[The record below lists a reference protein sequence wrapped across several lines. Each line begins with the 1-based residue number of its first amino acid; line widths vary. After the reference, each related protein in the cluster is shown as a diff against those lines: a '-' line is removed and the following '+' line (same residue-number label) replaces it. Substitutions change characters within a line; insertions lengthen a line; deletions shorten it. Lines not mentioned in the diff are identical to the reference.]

1 MKKYILVA
9 IAVAAIAP
17 LLAIGGA
24 RTGTSVDMK
33 CDTMS
38 ISADSLL
45 KETPLFDRLYLD
57 AVCRQIAG
65 DSTASALLE
74 RCHEMRP
81 DAAEVYYSLAHSYL
95 KQGNDSLARVNMRRA
110 AELQPDNDNYLENV
124 AETYIDQRE
133 YDRAIEAYEQ
143 LYAHHRDRSDVLEL
157 LVRLYNAKKDYPK
170 MLSTIDRMEQADGP
184 SEEISLMRMGIY
196 EQQGD
201 KKNAYRILHA
211 LTNDHPNE
219 PSYKVMLGNWLM
231 QHDRQKEAYK
241 LFTDVLKEE
250 PDNAYAESSLYDYYN
265 ATQQE
270 AEARKMLDRILLGN
284 TTPVD
289 TKLVMI
295 RSFIQDNE
303 RNGADSTQVLALFDK
318 MLQVP
323 KPSSDIAAMR
333 AAYMSLKEMPKDT
346 INQAFEKVLEIA
358 PDNVEARLQL
368 VQNLWDDKKYDK
380 VIEMTDQAQAYNP
393 DEMVFY
399 YFGGMA
405 HYLKGDD
412 DKTLDTFRKGV
423 AQVNE
428 KSSPELVSDLYMIM
442 GDILNKKGLE
452 KESYAAYDSCLQ
464 WKDDNIPA
472 LNNYAYYISLKG
484 ENLHKAEQMSYKT
497 IKAEPKNGTYLDTYA
512 WILFMEERYHEAKI
526 YMDQAIANMDSTE
539 TSNVVLEHAG
549 DIYAMNGLTDE
560 AMKYWKKSYD
570 GGNKTDAM
578 ELKLKYKKYI
588 PEEKAE
594 KMTDMYST
602 ERYGVKKKTIKRKTR
617 R

>member
-1 MKKYILVA
+1 MKKIILFA
-9 IAVAAIAP
+9 IAMAVVAP

-33 CDTMS
+33 CDTMT

-231 QHDRQKEAYK
+231 QHDRKSEAYNWFK
-241 LFTDVLKEE
+241 SALEDDKQNEFAL
-250 PDNAYAESSLYDYYN
+250 NSLYDYYRSMGDDTKARQLRDN
-265 ATQQE
+265 ILFSPQTDIKTKLSMLQQE
-270 AEARKMLDRILLGN
+270 
-284 TTPVD
+284 
-289 TKLVMI
+289 I
-295 RSFIQDNE
+295 RENE
-303 RNGADSTQVLALFDK
+303 QEQGGDSTAVLALFDK
-318 MLQVP
+318 IMLTTP
-323 KPSSDIAAMR
+323 RNAELSNLKAMYMR
-333 AAYMSLKEMPKDT
+333 VKKMPQDSINAAYAHTLS
-346 INQAFEKVLEIA
+346 FE
-358 PDNVEARLQL
+358 PDNLSARLTL
-368 VQNLWDDKKYDK
+368 AQNKWEEKKWDEVVDLCDKGIQYTP
-380 VIEMTDQAQAYNP
+380 EELTY
-393 DEMVFY
+393 Y
-399 YFGGMA
+399 YFMA
-405 HYLKGDD
+405 LAYIQQDEDQKAYEACKRGL
-412 DKTLDTFRKGV
+412 
-423 AQVNE
+423 NE
-428 KSSPELVSDLYMIM
+428 ID
-442 GDILNKKGLE
+442 LNKADEPERNMASDMYGIIGDMSYTANNYDEAFSAYE
-452 KESYAAYDSCLQ
+452 KAITIYP
-464 WKDDNIPA
+464 DNIQV
-472 LNNYAYYISLKG
+472 LNNYAYYLSQQNTQLDHAAEMSLRTLK
-484 ENLHKAEQMSYKT
+484 E
-497 IKAEPKNGTYLDTYA
+497 EPTNATYLDTYA
-512 WILFMEERYHEAKI
+512 WILFLQKRYDEAKA
-526 YMDQAIANMDSTE
+526 YVDLTLQNSKNPDK
-539 TSNVVLEHAG
+539 VLLEHAG
-549 DIYAMNGLTDE
+549 DIYLMAGDKE
-560 AMKYWKKSYD
+560 KAVSYWKQAIEA
-570 GGNKTDAM
+570 GGNKASLERKIKTR
-578 ELKLKYKKYI
+578 KLK
-588 PEEKAE
+588 
-594 KMTDMYST
+594 
-602 ERYGVKKKTIKRKTR
+602 
-617 R
+617 

>member
-1 MKKYILVA
+1 MKKTILVA
-9 IAVAAIAP
+9 IAMAVVAP

-24 RTGTSVDMK
+24 RTGASVDMK
-33 CDTMS
+33 CDTMT

-231 QHDRQKEAYK
+231 QHDRKSEAYNWFK
-241 LFTDVLKEE
+241 SALEDDKQNEFAL
-250 PDNAYAESSLYDYYN
+250 NSLYDYY
-265 ATQQE
+265 
-270 AEARKMLDRILLGN
+270 RSMGD
-284 TTPVD
+284 D
-289 TKLVMI
+289 TKARQLRDNILFSPQTDIKTKLSMLQQAI
-295 RSFIQDNE
+295 RENE
-303 RNGADSTQVLALFDK
+303 QEQGGDSTAVLALFDK
-318 MLQVP
+318 IMLTTP
-323 KPSSDIAAMR
+323 RNAELSNLKAMYMR
-333 AAYMSLKEMPKDT
+333 VKKMPQDSINAAYAHTLS
-346 INQAFEKVLEIA
+346 FE
-358 PDNVEARLQL
+358 PDNLSARLTL
-368 VQNLWDDKKYDK
+368 TQNKWEEKKWNEVVDLCDKGIQYTP
-380 VIEMTDQAQAYNP
+380 EELTY
-393 DEMVFY
+393 Y
-399 YFGGMA
+399 YFMA
-405 HYLKGDD
+405 LAYIQQDEDQKAYEACKRGL
-412 DKTLDTFRKGV
+412 
-423 AQVNE
+423 NE
-428 KSSPELVSDLYMIM
+428 ID
-442 GDILNKKGLE
+442 LNKADEPERNMASDMYGIIGDMSYTANNYDEAFSAYE
-452 KESYAAYDSCLQ
+452 KAITIYP
-464 WKDDNIPA
+464 DNIQV
-472 LNNYAYYISLKG
+472 LNNYAYYLSQQNTQLDHAAEMSLRTLK
-484 ENLHKAEQMSYKT
+484 E
-497 IKAEPKNGTYLDTYA
+497 EPTNATYLDTYA
-512 WILFMEERYHEAKI
+512 WILFLQKRYDEAKA
-526 YMDQAIANMDSTE
+526 YVDLTLQNSKNPDK
-539 TSNVVLEHAG
+539 VLLEHAG
-549 DIYAMNGLTDE
+549 DIYLMAGDKE
-560 AMKYWKKSYD
+560 KAVSYWKQAIEA
-570 GGNKTDAM
+570 GGDKASLERKIKTR
-578 ELKLKYKKYI
+578 KLK
-588 PEEKAE
+588 
-594 KMTDMYST
+594 
-602 ERYGVKKKTIKRKTR
+602 
-617 R
+617 

>member
-1 MKKYILVA
+1 M
-9 IAVAAIAP
+9 AVVAP

-33 CDTMS
+33 CDTMT

-231 QHDRQKEAYK
+231 QHDRKSEAYNWFK
-241 LFTDVLKEE
+241 SALEDDKQNEFAL
-250 PDNAYAESSLYDYYN
+250 NSLYDYY
-265 ATQQE
+265 
-270 AEARKMLDRILLGN
+270 RSMGD
-284 TTPVD
+284 D
-289 TKLVMI
+289 TKARQLRDNILFSPQTDIKTKLSMLQQAI
-295 RSFIQDNE
+295 RENE
-303 RNGADSTQVLALFDK
+303 QEQGGDSTAVLALFDK
-318 MLQVP
+318 IMLTTP
-323 KPSSDIAAMR
+323 RNAELSNLKAMYMR
-333 AAYMSLKEMPKDT
+333 VKKMPQDSINAAYAHTLS
-346 INQAFEKVLEIA
+346 FE
-358 PDNVEARLQL
+358 PDNLSARLTL
-368 VQNLWDDKKYDK
+368 TQNKWEEKKWNEVVDLCDKGIQYTP
-380 VIEMTDQAQAYNP
+380 EELTY
-393 DEMVFY
+393 Y
-399 YFGGMA
+399 YFMA
-405 HYLKGDD
+405 LAYIQQDEDQKAYEACKRGL
-412 DKTLDTFRKGV
+412 
-423 AQVNE
+423 NE
-428 KSSPELVSDLYMIM
+428 ID
-442 GDILNKKGLE
+442 LNKADEPERNMASDMYGIIGDMSYTNQNYDEAFSAYE
-452 KESYAAYDSCLQ
+452 KAITIYP
-464 WKDDNIPA
+464 DNIQV
-472 LNNYAYYISLKG
+472 LNNYAYYLSQQNTQLDHAAEMSLRTLK
-484 ENLHKAEQMSYKT
+484 E
-497 IKAEPKNGTYLDTYA
+497 EPTNATYLDTYA
-512 WILFMEERYHEAKI
+512 WILFLQKRYDEAKA
-526 YMDQAIANMDSTE
+526 YVDLTLQNSKNPDK
-539 TSNVVLEHAG
+539 VLLEHAG
-549 DIYAMNGLTDE
+549 DIYLMAGDKE
-560 AMKYWKKSYD
+560 KAVSYWKQAIEA
-570 GGNKTDAM
+570 GGNKASLERKIKTR
-578 ELKLKYKKYI
+578 KLK
-588 PEEKAE
+588 
-594 KMTDMYST
+594 
-602 ERYGVKKKTIKRKTR
+602 
-617 R
+617 

>member
-1 MKKYILVA
+1 MKKTILVA
-9 IAVAAIAP
+9 IAMAVVAP

-33 CDTMS
+33 CDTMT

-143 LYAHHRDRSDVLEL
+143 LYAHHHDRSDVLEL

-231 QHDRQKEAYK
+231 QHDRKSEAYNWFK
-241 LFTDVLKEE
+241 SALEDDKQNEFAL
-250 PDNAYAESSLYDYYN
+250 NSLYDYY
-265 ATQQE
+265 
-270 AEARKMLDRILLGN
+270 RSMGD
-284 TTPVD
+284 D
-289 TKLVMI
+289 TKARQLRDNILFSPQTDIKTKLSMLQQAI
-295 RSFIQDNE
+295 RENE
-303 RNGADSTQVLALFDK
+303 QEQGGDSTAVLALFDK
-318 MLQVP
+318 IMLATP
-323 KPSSDIAAMR
+323 RNAELSNLKAMYMR
-333 AAYMSLKEMPKDT
+333 VKKMPQDSINAAYAHTLS
-346 INQAFEKVLEIA
+346 FE
-358 PDNVEARLQL
+358 PDNLSARLTL
-368 VQNLWDDKKYDK
+368 AQNKWEEKKWNEVVDLCDKGIQYTP
-380 VIEMTDQAQAYNP
+380 EELTY
-393 DEMVFY
+393 Y
-399 YFGGMA
+399 YFMA
-405 HYLKGDD
+405 LAYIQQ
-412 DKTLDTFRKGV
+412 DKDQKAYETCKRGL
-423 AQVNE
+423 NE
-428 KSSPELVSDLYMIM
+428 ID
-442 GDILNKKGLE
+442 LNKADEPERNMASDMYGIIGDMSYTNQNYDEAFSAYE
-452 KESYAAYDSCLQ
+452 KAITIYP
-464 WKDDNIPA
+464 DNIQV
-472 LNNYAYYISLKG
+472 LNNYAYYLSQQNTQLDHAAEMSLRTLK
-484 ENLHKAEQMSYKT
+484 E
-497 IKAEPKNGTYLDTYA
+497 EPTNATYLDTYA
-512 WILFMEERYHEAKI
+512 WILFLQKRYDEAKA
-526 YMDQAIANMDSTE
+526 YVDLTLQNSKNPDK
-539 TSNVVLEHAG
+539 VLLEHAG
-549 DIYAMNGLTDE
+549 DIYLMAGDKE
-560 AMKYWKKSYD
+560 KAVCYWKQAIEA
-570 GGNKTDAM
+570 GGNKASLERKIKTR
-578 ELKLKYKKYI
+578 KLK
-588 PEEKAE
+588 
-594 KMTDMYST
+594 
-602 ERYGVKKKTIKRKTR
+602 
-617 R
+617 

>member
-9 IAVAAIAP
+9 IALAAIAP
-17 LLAIGGA
+17 LFAIGGA

-143 LYAHHRDRSDVLEL
+143 LYTHHRDRSDVLEL

-231 QHDRQKEAYK
+231 QHDRKSEAYNWFK
-241 LFTDVLKEE
+241 SALEDDKQNEFAL
-250 PDNAYAESSLYDYYN
+250 NSLYDYYRS
-265 ATQQE
+265 TG
-270 AEARKMLDRILLGN
+270 D
-284 TTPVD
+284 D
-289 TKLVMI
+289 TKARQLRDNILFSPQTDIKTKLSMLQQAI
-295 RSFIQDNE
+295 RENE
-303 RNGADSTQVLALFDK
+303 QEQGGDSTTVLALFDK
-318 MLQVP
+318 IMLTTP
-323 KPSSDIAAMR
+323 RNAELSNLKAMYMR
-333 AAYMSLKEMPKDT
+333 VKKMPQDSINAAYAHTLS
-346 INQAFEKVLEIA
+346 FE
-358 PDNVEARLQL
+358 PDNLSARLTL
-368 VQNLWDDKKYDK
+368 AQNKWEEKKWNEVVDLCDKGIQYTP
-380 VIEMTDQAQAYNP
+380 EELTY
-393 DEMVFY
+393 Y
-399 YFGGMA
+399 YFMA
-405 HYLKGDD
+405 LAYIQQ
-412 DKTLDTFRKGV
+412 DKDQKAYETCKRGL
-423 AQVNE
+423 NE
-428 KSSPELVSDLYMIM
+428 ID
-442 GDILNKKGLE
+442 LNKADEPERNMASDMYGIIGDMSYTNQNYDEAFSAYE
-452 KESYAAYDSCLQ
+452 KAITIYP
-464 WKDDNIPA
+464 DNIQV
-472 LNNYAYYISLKG
+472 LNNYAYYLSQQNKQLDHAAEMSLRTLK
-484 ENLHKAEQMSYKT
+484 E
-497 IKAEPKNGTYLDTYA
+497 EPTNATYLDTYA
-512 WILFMEERYHEAKI
+512 WILFLQKRYDEAKA
-526 YMDQAIANMDSTE
+526 YVDLTLQNSKNPDK
-539 TSNVVLEHAG
+539 VLLEHAG
-549 DIYAMNGLTDE
+549 DIYLMAGDKE
-560 AMKYWKKSYD
+560 KAVSYWKQAIEA
-570 GGNKTDAM
+570 GGNKASLERKIKTR
-578 ELKLKYKKYI
+578 KLK
-588 PEEKAE
+588 
-594 KMTDMYST
+594 
-602 ERYGVKKKTIKRKTR
+602 
-617 R
+617 

>member
-9 IAVAAIAP
+9 IAMAVVAP

-231 QHDRQKEAYK
+231 QHDRKSEAYNWFK
-241 LFTDVLKEE
+241 SALEDDKQNEFAL
-250 PDNAYAESSLYDYYN
+250 NSLYDYYRSMGDDIK
-265 ATQQE
+265 
-270 AEARKMLDRILLGN
+270 ARQLRDNILFSPQ
-284 TTPVD
+284 TD
-289 TKLVMI
+289 IKTKLSMLQQAI
-295 RSFIQDNE
+295 RENE
-303 RNGADSTQVLALFDK
+303 QEQGGDSTAVLALFDK
-318 MLQVP
+318 IMLATP
-323 KPSSDIAAMR
+323 RNAELSNLKAMYMR
-333 AAYMSLKEMPKDT
+333 VKKMPQDSINAAYAHTLS
-346 INQAFEKVLEIA
+346 FE
-358 PDNVEARLQL
+358 PDNLSARLTL
-368 VQNLWDDKKYDK
+368 AQNKWEEKKWNEVVDLCDKGIQYTP
-380 VIEMTDQAQAYNP
+380 EELTY
-393 DEMVFY
+393 Y
-399 YFGGMA
+399 YFMA
-405 HYLKGDD
+405 LAYIQQDEDQKAYEACKRGL
-412 DKTLDTFRKGV
+412 
-423 AQVNE
+423 NE
-428 KSSPELVSDLYMIM
+428 ID
-442 GDILNKKGLE
+442 LNKADEPERNMASDMYGIIGDMSYTNQNYDEAFSAYE
-452 KESYAAYDSCLQ
+452 KAITIYP
-464 WKDDNIPA
+464 DNIQV
-472 LNNYAYYISLKG
+472 LNNYAYYLSQQNKQLDHAAEMSLRTLK
-484 ENLHKAEQMSYKT
+484 E
-497 IKAEPKNGTYLDTYA
+497 EPTNATYLDTYA
-512 WILFMEERYHEAKI
+512 WILFLQKRYDEAKA
-526 YMDQAIANMDSTE
+526 YVDLTLQNSKNPDK
-539 TSNVVLEHAG
+539 VLLEHAG
-549 DIYAMNGLTDE
+549 DIYLMAGDKE
-560 AMKYWKKSYD
+560 KAVSYWKQAIEA
-570 GGNKTDAM
+570 GGNKASLERKIKTR
-578 ELKLKYKKYI
+578 KLK
-588 PEEKAE
+588 
-594 KMTDMYST
+594 
-602 ERYGVKKKTIKRKTR
+602 
-617 R
+617 

>member
-1 MKKYILVA
+1 MKKTILVA
-9 IAVAAIAP
+9 IAMAVVAP

-24 RTGTSVDMK
+24 RTGASVDMK
-33 CDTMS
+33 CDTMT

-231 QHDRQKEAYK
+231 QHDRKSEAYNWFK
-241 LFTDVLKEE
+241 
-250 PDNAYAESSLYDYYN
+250 S
-265 ATQQE
+265 
-270 AEARKMLDRILLGN
+270 
-284 TTPVD
+284 
-289 TKLVMI
+289 
-295 RSFIQDNE
+295 
-303 RNGADSTQVLALFDK
+303 AL
-318 MLQVP
+318 
-323 KPSSDIAAMR
+323 
-333 AAYMSLKEMPKDT
+333 E
-346 INQAFEKVLEIA
+346 
-358 PDNVEARLQL
+358 
-368 VQNLWDDKKYDK
+368 DDK
-380 VIEMTDQAQAYNP
+380 Q
-393 DEMVFY
+393 
-399 YFGGMA
+399 
-405 HYLKGDD
+405 
-412 DKTLDTFRKGV
+412 
-423 AQVNE
+423 NE
-428 KSSPELVSDLYMIM
+428 
-442 GDILNKKGLE
+442 
-452 KESYAAYDSCLQ
+452 
-464 WKDDNIPA
+464 
-472 LNNYAYYISLKG
+472 
-484 ENLHKAEQMSYKT
+484 LH
-497 IKAEPKNGTYLDTYA
+497 
-512 WILFMEERYHEAKI
+512 
-526 YMDQAIANMDSTE
+526 
-539 TSNVVLEHAG
+539 
-549 DIYAMNGLTDE
+549 
-560 AMKYWKKSYD
+560 
-570 GGNKTDAM
+570 
-578 ELKLKYKKYI
+578 
-588 PEEKAE
+588 
-594 KMTDMYST
+594 
-602 ERYGVKKKTIKRKTR
+602 
-617 R
+617 

>member
-1 MKKYILVA
+1 M
-9 IAVAAIAP
+9 AVVAP

-33 CDTMS
+33 CDTMT

-231 QHDRQKEAYK
+231 QHDRKNEAYNWFK
-241 LFTDVLKEE
+241 SALEDDKQNEFAL
-250 PDNAYAESSLYDYYN
+250 NSLYDYYRS
-265 ATQQE
+265 TG
-270 AEARKMLDRILLGN
+270 D
-284 TTPVD
+284 D
-289 TKLVMI
+289 TKARQLRDNILFSPQTDIKTKLSMLQQAI
-295 RSFIQDNE
+295 RENE
-303 RNGADSTQVLALFDK
+303 QEQGGDSTAVLALFDK
-318 MLQVP
+318 IMLATP
-323 KPSSDIAAMR
+323 RNAELSNLKAMYMR
-333 AAYMSLKEMPKDT
+333 VKKMPQDSINAAYAHTLSFEPDNLSARLTLAQNKWEEKKWDEVVDLCDKGIQYTPEELTYYYFMALAYIQQDKDQKAYETCKRGLNEIDLSKADEPERNMASDMYGIIGDMSYTNQNYDEAFSAYEKAIT
-346 INQAFEKVLEIA
+346 IN
-358 PDNVEARLQL
+358 PDN
-368 VQNLWDDKKYDK
+368 
-380 VIEMTDQAQAYNP
+380 I
-393 DEMVFY
+393 
-399 YFGGMA
+399 
-405 HYLKGDD
+405 
-412 DKTLDTFRKGV
+412 
-423 AQVNE
+423 QV
-428 KSSPELVSDLYMIM
+428 
-442 GDILNKKGLE
+442 
-452 KESYAAYDSCLQ
+452 
-464 WKDDNIPA
+464 
-472 LNNYAYYISLKG
+472 LNNYAYYLSQQNTQLDHAAEMSLRTLK
-484 ENLHKAEQMSYKT
+484 E
-497 IKAEPKNGTYLDTYA
+497 EPTNATYLDTYA
-512 WILFMEERYHEAKI
+512 WILFLQKRYDEAKA
-526 YMDQAIANMDSTE
+526 YVDLTLQNSKNPDK
-539 TSNVVLEHAG
+539 VLLEHAG
-549 DIYAMNGLTDE
+549 DIYLMAGDKEKAVSYWQQAIE
-560 AMKYWKKSYD
+560 A
-570 GGNKTDAM
+570 GGNKASLERKIKTR
-578 ELKLKYKKYI
+578 KLK
-588 PEEKAE
+588 
-594 KMTDMYST
+594 
-602 ERYGVKKKTIKRKTR
+602 
-617 R
+617 

>member
-1 MKKYILVA
+1 M
-9 IAVAAIAP
+9 AVVAP

-24 RTGTSVDMK
+24 RTGASVDMK
-33 CDTMS
+33 CDTMT

-231 QHDRQKEAYK
+231 QHDRKSEAYNWFK
-241 LFTDVLKEE
+241 SALEDDKQNEFAL
-250 PDNAYAESSLYDYYN
+250 NSLYDYY
-265 ATQQE
+265 
-270 AEARKMLDRILLGN
+270 RSMGD
-284 TTPVD
+284 D
-289 TKLVMI
+289 TKARQLRDNILFSPQTDIKTKLSMLQQAI
-295 RSFIQDNE
+295 RENE
-303 RNGADSTQVLALFDK
+303 QEQGGDSTAVLALFDK
-318 MLQVP
+318 IMLTTP
-323 KPSSDIAAMR
+323 RNAELSNLKAMYMR
-333 AAYMSLKEMPKDT
+333 VKKMPQDSINAAYAHTLS
-346 INQAFEKVLEIA
+346 FE
-358 PDNVEARLQL
+358 PDNLSARLTL
-368 VQNLWDDKKYDK
+368 TQNKWEEKKWNEVVDLCDKGIQYTP
-380 VIEMTDQAQAYNP
+380 EELTY
-393 DEMVFY
+393 Y
-399 YFGGMA
+399 YFMA
-405 HYLKGDD
+405 LAYIQQDEDQKAYEACKRGL
-412 DKTLDTFRKGV
+412 
-423 AQVNE
+423 NE
-428 KSSPELVSDLYMIM
+428 ID
-442 GDILNKKGLE
+442 LNKADEPERNMASDMYGIIGDMSYTANNYDEAFSAYE
-452 KESYAAYDSCLQ
+452 KAITIYP
-464 WKDDNIPA
+464 DNIQV
-472 LNNYAYYISLKG
+472 LNNYAYYLSQQNTQLDHAAEMSLRTLK
-484 ENLHKAEQMSYKT
+484 E
-497 IKAEPKNGTYLDTYA
+497 EPTNATYLDTYA
-512 WILFMEERYHEAKI
+512 WILFLQKRYDEAKA
-526 YMDQAIANMDSTE
+526 YVDLTLQNSKNPDK
-539 TSNVVLEHAG
+539 VLLEHAG
-549 DIYAMNGLTDE
+549 DIYLMAGDKE
-560 AMKYWKKSYD
+560 KAVSYWKQAIEA
-570 GGNKTDAM
+570 GGDKASLERKIKTR
-578 ELKLKYKKYI
+578 KLK
-588 PEEKAE
+588 
-594 KMTDMYST
+594 
-602 ERYGVKKKTIKRKTR
+602 
-617 R
+617 

>member
-9 IAVAAIAP
+9 IAMAVVAP

-33 CDTMS
+33 CDTMT

-231 QHDRQKEAYK
+231 QHDRKSEAYNWFK
-241 LFTDVLKEE
+241 SALEDDKQNEFAL
-250 PDNAYAESSLYDYYN
+250 NSLYDYY
-265 ATQQE
+265 
-270 AEARKMLDRILLGN
+270 RSMGD
-284 TTPVD
+284 D
-289 TKLVMI
+289 TKARQLRDNILFSPQTDIKTKLSMLQQAI
-295 RSFIQDNE
+295 RENE
-303 RNGADSTQVLALFDK
+303 QEQGGDSTAVLALFDK
-318 MLQVP
+318 IMLTTP
-323 KPSSDIAAMR
+323 RNAELSNLKAMYMR
-333 AAYMSLKEMPKDT
+333 VKKMPQDSINAAYAHTLS
-346 INQAFEKVLEIA
+346 FE
-358 PDNVEARLQL
+358 PDNLSARLTL
-368 VQNLWDDKKYDK
+368 TQNKWEEKKWNEVVDLCDKGIQYTP
-380 VIEMTDQAQAYNP
+380 EELTY
-393 DEMVFY
+393 Y
-399 YFGGMA
+399 YFMA
-405 HYLKGDD
+405 LAYIQQDEDQKAYEACKRGL
-412 DKTLDTFRKGV
+412 
-423 AQVNE
+423 NE
-428 KSSPELVSDLYMIM
+428 ID
-442 GDILNKKGLE
+442 LNKADEPERNMASDMYGIIGDMSYTNQNYDEAFSAYE
-452 KESYAAYDSCLQ
+452 KAITIYP
-464 WKDDNIPA
+464 DNIQV
-472 LNNYAYYISLKG
+472 LNNYAYYLSQQNTQLDHAAEMSLRTLK
-484 ENLHKAEQMSYKT
+484 E
-497 IKAEPKNGTYLDTYA
+497 EPTNATYLDTYA
-512 WILFMEERYHEAKI
+512 WILFLQKRYDEAKA
-526 YMDQAIANMDSTE
+526 YVDLTLQNSKNPDK
-539 TSNVVLEHAG
+539 VLLEHAG
-549 DIYAMNGLTDE
+549 DIYLMAGDKE
-560 AMKYWKKSYD
+560 KAVSYWKQAIEA
-570 GGNKTDAM
+570 GGNKASLERKIKTR
-578 ELKLKYKKYI
+578 KLK
-588 PEEKAE
+588 
-594 KMTDMYST
+594 
-602 ERYGVKKKTIKRKTR
+602 
-617 R
+617 